1 MFESIAAELS
11 QPPAAYVQEVR
22 KRGRGRGRERGRDR
36 RQPARTWPYF
46 VGAVI
51 LLNDGRECYVWQDR
65 AGRWYCHP
73 EGASRA
79 ESWRVD

>member
-1 MFESIAAELS
+1 MFEAIAAELI

-22 KRGRGRGRERGRDR
+22 KRGRSRERGRER

-51 LLNDGRECYVWQDR
+51 LLDDGRDCYVWQDR
-65 AGRWYCHP
+65 TGRWHCQP

-79 ESWRVD
+79 DSWRVD

>member
-1 MFESIAAELS
+1 MFEAIAAELIE
-11 QPPAAYVQEVR
+11 PPAAYVQQVR
-22 KRGRGRGRERGRDR
+22 KRGRSRSRERGR

-51 LLNDGRECYVWQDR
+51 LLDDGRECYVWQDR
-65 AGRWYCHP
+65 AGRWHCRP

-79 ESWRVD
+79 DSWRVD